1 MSKPDLDLHQ
11 LHIDRQPDVG
21 APLSIRVSFQVN
33 LLLERDSNFPPL
45 ARILPAPGQ
54 KVALPVFWAEEGI
67 KAPPPDQLDLL
78 WVSLRIASLSGP
90 LLGTVSGL
98 MALLLL
104 VFTLLFCVRKRERRK
119 GHLLESYETVPFQD
133 IVRPL

>member
-1 MSKPDLDLHQ
+1 M
-11 LHIDRQPDVG
+11 
-21 APLSIRVSFQVN
+21 
-33 LLLERDSNFPPL
+33 
-45 ARILPAPGQ
+45 
-54 KVALPVFWAEEGI
+54 ALPVFWAEEGI
-67 KAPPPDQLDLL
+67 EAPPPDQLDLL